1 MKNYNAIAILISFAF
16 AVLSCARLEEK
27 PASFISETQFYKT
40 EADAKQAVTA
50 AYYMLNA
57 GDAST
62 PGGLTVQT
70 PYNVLFS
77 TGMEMM
83 TDDINPGP
91 GATNADVRSQSVLQ
105 HNSAGL
111 RVLQIWQ
118 QHYAAVRAAN
128 IAIQKIPGITFSAST
143 LTTQKRYI
151 AECKFLR
158 ALYYFNLVRLYG
170 DVPLILEDQNV
181 FDNDAIQV
189 PRNPAADVYTQII
202 ADLNAAAVDLPATYA
217 AADAG
222 RATKGAAIAL
232 LSKVYLTQKNWA
244 AAATAAET
252 VIGSGTYGLFSN
264 YSQVFLPANK
274 NGIEHVFSAQ
284 YKANSQGQG
293 NGNAPRGMRSAV
305 PGYTASYADQLV
317 YYIKGADHYF
327 SIYKLY
333 QPNDQRKKYSFIT
346 KILGSDNT
354 YYSTLNAPGDTV
366 PFLHKYF
373 DPGVGAQLSE
383 SAANVPI
390 IRYSEVLLI
399 AAEAEN
405 EANAGPTGLAYTY
418 VNQVRARAGIPDLTT
433 GLDVNQFR
441 DSVYLERRLELV
453 WEWQRWFDLI
463 RELPNP
469 TISTGAGSS
478 DGQGRLVNSLK
489 EVGKN
494 SATTK
499 HYLYPIPLQEIQLNP
514 KLTQNPGW

>member
-1 MKNYNAIAILISFAF
+1 MKNYTYYYIFFA
-16 AVLSCARLEEK
+16 ALSLYSCAKLEEK
-27 PASFISETQFYKT
+27 PQSFIPDTQFYKT
-40 EADAKQAVTA
+40 ETDAKQAVTSC
-50 AYYMLNA
+50 YFMLNS
-57 GDAST
+57 GGAST
-62 PGGLTVQT
+62 PGGAVAQT
-70 PYNVLFS
+70 PYNVLFA

-91 GATNADVRSQSVLQ
+91 GATNPDVRSQSVLQ

-118 QHYAAVRAAN
+118 FHYSGVRFCN
-128 IAIQKIPGITFSAST
+128 IAIDKIPQIPFITAN
-143 LTTQKRYI
+143 LPLQQRYI
-151 AECKFLR
+151 GEAKFLR

-170 DVPLILEDQNV
+170 DVPLILHDQDV
-181 FDNDAIQV
+181 YDAGSLLV
-189 PRNPAADVYTQII
+189 SRTPAADVYAQIEQ
-202 ADLNAAAVDLPATYA
+202 DLTDAQAALPASYSG
-217 AADAG
+217 ADVG
-222 RATKGAAIAL
+222 RATKGAATAL
-232 LSKVYLTQKNWA
+232 LSKVYLTQQKWSD
-244 AAATAAET
+244 AATASESIITA
-252 VIGSGTYGLFSN
+252 GTYGLFSN

-274 NGIEHVFSAQ
+274 NGIEHIFSAQ
-284 YKANSQGQG
+284 FKSNSQGQG

-317 YYIKGADHYF
+317 YYKKGADNFF

-333 QPNDQRKKYSFIT
+333 QPNDQRKKKSFIT
-346 KILGSDNT
+346 KILGSNNQ
-354 YYSTLNAPGDTV
+354 YYSTLNAPGDSV

-405 EANAGPTGLAYTY
+405 EANGGPTGPAYTY
-418 VNQVRARAGIPDLTT
+418 VNQVRQRAGIPDLTP

-453 WEWQRWFDLI
+453 WEWQRWFDLV
-463 RELPNP
+463 REKGNP
-469 TISTGAGSS
+469 STGFI
-478 DGQGRLVNSLK
+478 DGTGGLLLPSLQL
-489 EVGKN
+489 VGKN
-494 SATTK
+494 SVSTK

-514 KLTQNPGW
+514 RLTQNSGW